1 MRKQNV
7 ILSSLT
13 GMYLIASVPTTS
25 LANDVYVDLSVLSA
39 LRGNEEFVTDNAPL
53 FPDVKKAPKPIKK
66 QIKAENKKVVANKPK
81 ANVQSKP
88 KNEQKPVAQQE
99 LAPVKKI
106 EPKEIPDIVK
116 TSEPDLS
123 TESAQVATQPVEKD
137 TFVEVKKQIENIQS
151 LPVVEEKVAIPEKNI
166 IVPQTIEPTNSQ
178 PEPEPLEAP
187 KKQVNVAPI
196 AMADSKQ
203 LVFADGVDE
212 LTNEHKHQI
221 DKIIATFNNPTEN
234 MIAIN
239 SFNYDDGTDIFNK
252 KRLSLRRIV
261 AVRSYLL
268 SKGYKNFMPK
278 VINLTDDASKTN
290 VVELEEVK

>member
-1 MRKQNV
+1 MRK
-7 ILSSLT
+7 
-13 GMYLIASVPTTS
+13 
-25 LANDVYVDLSVLSA
+25 
-39 LRGNEEFVTDNAPL
+39 
-53 FPDVKKAPKPIKK
+53 VK
-66 QIKAENKKVVANKPK
+66 NKKVVANKPK

-99 LAPVKKI
+99 PAPVKKI

-116 TSEPDLS
+116 ISEPDLS

-137 TFVEVKKQIENIQS
+137 TFAEVKKQIENIQS

-178 PEPEPLEAP
+178 PEPEPLEDP

>member
-53 FPDVKKAPKPIKK
+53 FPDVKNAPKPIKK
-66 QIKAENKKVVANKPK
+66 QIKVKNKKVVANKPK

-88 KNEQKPVAQQE
+88 KIEPKPAPQQE
-99 LAPVKKI
+99 PTPVKNI
-106 EPKEIPDIVK
+106 EQKEIPDIVK

-166 IVPQTIEPTNSQ
+166 VVPQTIEPTISQ
-178 PEPEPLEAP
+178 PEPEPLVDP